1 MHYIKKVDQS
11 KTTFRLKSD
20 QNKIIIRLKLVPPF
34 ALYKES
40 RSKYDNIK
48 IEVRSK

>member
-1 MHYIKKVDQS
+1 MSCQS
-11 KTTFRLKSD
+11 KTTFRLKLD
-20 QNKIIIRLKLVPPF
+20 QSKIAIRSKLVPPL

-40 RSKYDNIK
+40 RSKCENNQ